1 VATTR
6 TSKTHSRTNGSKR
19 LTASRPK
26 APSKYAWTIMVYL
39 AGDNNLSD
47 EMIWALKEIYR
58 VGPPPGVAVTIQF
71 DPLAPSVGPRFYAPD
86 TKLND
91 VDGVF
96 AMFHD
101 RQLGEAD
108 TGDPD
113 TLVEFVVQSIG
124 KASADN
130 YMLVL
135 SGHGSGVEG
144 DFLSDANAKQVAMP
158 GSLTVPDLR
167 HIFPRLEKE
176 LGAEHMQKREGR
188 PVLDILGMDSCLM
201 SMGEICSEIRGHVSY
216 MVGSEGFVP
225 NTGWPYYRIFQRMK
239 QLYGTRGRHAEPAEL
254 ASELVDIYMNYY
266 ADFADANFS
275 VDMTACR
282 MDAGAV
288 DSLEAAVRDF
298 AEYYDRQTDRTWRAT
313 INDLLVLAH
322 WRAQSYKWEYYTDLA
337 DFAQLVADE
346 CSVRGKSGGSR
357 GFADLRARMTAIEK
371 AVKTMVERSDYS
383 GPQFQ
388 YSRGLS
394 VYFPWS
400 RRYLWEDYRST
411 KFATRTG
418 WDKFLDGY
426 VDGKQRPARK
436 RARDGKR
443 STTIKEIELSGLKTA
458 ATRGVGNLPT
468 ISLDGK
474 VTAPASKVTAPASK
488 VTAPASKLLSPVMA
502 MGSLLQDLDRLPG
515 TMKNPPIFGGNAIRY
530 YTDQQEALEAKGLLP
545 KKESS
550 EGDNGK

>member
-1 VATTR
+1 
-6 TSKTHSRTNGSKR
+6 
-19 LTASRPK
+19 
-26 APSKYAWTIMVYL
+26 MVYL

-144 DFLSDANAKQVAMP
+144 DFLSDANSKQVGMP

-176 LGAEHMQKREGR
+176 LGPEFLLKREGR

-201 SMGEICSEIRGHVSY
+201 SMGEICSEIRGQVSY

-239 QLYGTRGRHAEPAEL
+239 ELYETRGRHAQPSEL
-254 ASELVDIYMNYY
+254 ASELVDVYMNYY

-313 INDLLVLAH
+313 IDDLLVLAH
-322 WRAQSYKWEYYTDLA
+322 WRAQSYKWEHYTDLA
-337 DFAQLVADE
+337 DFAQARGRRLQRSREARRVA
-346 CSVRGKSGGSR
+346 RFR
-357 GFADLRARMTAIEK
+357 
-371 AVKTMVERSDYS
+371 
-383 GPQFQ
+383 
-388 YSRGLS
+388 
-394 VYFPWS
+394 
-400 RRYLWEDYRST
+400 
-411 KFATRTG
+411 
-418 WDKFLDGY
+418 
-426 VDGKQRPARK
+426 RPARPHDGYRERRQGDG
-436 RARDGKR
+436 RAERLLG
-443 STTIKEIELSGLKTA
+443 SAISVLAGAVGVLPLVTPSPLGGLPVHEVCDTD
-458 ATRGVGNLPT
+458 GVGQVPRRIRRRHAAARAQT
-468 ISLDGK
+468 RQRTRS
-474 VTAPASKVTAPASK
+474 AARRSRRSSCPASRPLPPGASA
-488 VTAPASKLLSPVMA
+488 TCRRSASMA
-502 MGSLLQDLDRLPG
+502 R
-515 TMKNPPIFGGNAIRY
+515 
-530 YTDQQEALEAKGLLP
+530 
-545 KKESS
+545 
-550 EGDNGK
+550 